1 MCYLKKAIIMAAPD
15 LDRKEIQNFFQA
27 VTSTIPSADSVTET
41 AARSENR
48 KAMLREA
55 SNVLKIPWNGAAM

>member
-1 MCYLKKAIIMAAPD
+1 MAAPD

-55 SNVLKIPWNGAAM
+55 SNALDPVERCSHVSAAWIFP